1 MNAAEQARQKRYR
14 YMTETP
20 VPKLISTLALP
31 TIISMLVTG
40 LYNTADT
47 YFVGRISTQATAAV
61 GIVFPAMSLIQ
72 ALGFFCGQGSGTYVS
87 RKLGSGE
94 MKEANE
100 MAATGFFLA
109 LIIGAFVS
117 IAGLIFLDPLARI
130 LGATPSTLADTR
142 AYMRIILCGAPFMM
156 SQLVINNQLRFQG
169 SAAYA
174 MVGLVS
180 GALVNIGL
188 DPLFMFGLHMGVTG
202 AAAATVLSQLLSFCI
217 LLIGSY
223 RGPNIHIHINNVRF
237 NAHYLKQIANGGSPS
252 LARQGLSS
260 ISSVILNTTAG
271 ALGGDAAIAGMS
283 VVTRVMML
291 AFSALI
297 GFGQGFQPVCAF
309 NYGAKKY
316 ERVREGFWFCVRYG
330 TAFLLL
336 LAIPG
341 VLFSPRIVEFFR
353 DDPDVV
359 AVGSVALRFIACAFP
374 LNAFTTMSNM
384 CLQSM
389 GKGARAT
396 LLASG
401 RSGLFMIPLLLILSR
416 IFGLRGVEMAQAGS
430 DVCTFLMA
438 LPLILPV
445 LRQLQDPETA
455 K

>member
-1 MNAAEQARQKRYR
+1 
-14 YMTETP
+14 
-20 VPKLISTLALP
+20 
-31 TIISMLVTG
+31 
-40 LYNTADT
+40 
-47 YFVGRISTQATAAV
+47 
-61 GIVFPAMSLIQ
+61 
-72 ALGFFCGQGSGTYVS
+72 
-87 RKLGSGE
+87 
-94 MKEANE
+94 
-100 MAATGFFLA
+100 
-109 LIIGAFVS
+109 
-117 IAGLIFLDPLARI
+117 
-130 LGATPSTLADTR
+130 
-142 AYMRIILCGAPFMM
+142 
-156 SQLVINNQLRFQG
+156 
-169 SAAYA
+169 
-174 MVGLVS
+174 
-180 GALVNIGL
+180 
-188 DPLFMFGLHMGVTG
+188 MGVTG